1 MRAVIDTSVLISGM
15 LSNKSYPA
23 RVLDGWNFHKFEPV
37 VSPDLARE
45 YAVVLTRK
53 RFDRLGSF
61 EKRAE
66 VLQRLFDLP
75 WVTMAYPQEKIDVIT
90 ADRKDNMILECA
102 VAGKARYIVTGDN
115 HLLDLSMFRD
125 IEMVNAQRFIEIL
138 SSAG

>member
-1 MRAVIDTSVLISGM
+1 
-15 LSNKSYPA
+15 
-23 RVLDGWNFHKFEPV
+23 
-37 VSPDLARE
+37 
-45 YAVVLTRK
+45 
-53 RFDRLGSF
+53 
-61 EKRAE
+61 
-66 VLQRLFDLP
+66 
-75 WVTMAYPQEKIDVIT
+75 MAYPQEKIDVIT